1 MTIHLITGMPGAG
14 KTLRTLQDVKLLSE
28 KDDRQVFY
36 SGITDL
42 KLPWV
47 EIEPEKWPECPKGA
61 IIVIDECQRVFRT
74 RASGS
79 AVPKHVSE
87 LETHR
92 HKGHDIFLITQHP
105 MLIDGNV
112 RRLVGKH
119 FHVMRPFGLK
129 KATVHEFQG
138 VRENC
143 DKSRKDSIKHMWA
156 YPKEIYDYYKSA
168 ELHTVKRS
176 IPAKIL
182 FIPVLIGLLIFC
194 IYYSYNIIAG
204 KKKIEAANAAASA
217 PVEYRS
223 TNSPGLPST
232 SKDHLT
238 REQWIEQQTPR
249 IPTLAYTAP
258 VYDKLTEP
266 VSVPAP
272 QVCMQTASKGCKCY
286 TNQATPLDV
295 PQSMCENIVK
305 NGVFI
310 PFLQNG
316 NQSNE
321 NSLRNET

>member
-1 MTIHLITGMPGAG
+1 MITLITGMPGAG

-28 KDDRQVFY
+28 KDNREVFY
-36 SGITDL
+36 SGINDL

-74 RASGS
+74 RSSGS

-105 MLIDGNV
+105 MLVDGNV

-119 FHVMRPFGLK
+119 FHVMRPCGLK
-129 KATVHEFQG
+129 RATIHEFQG

-143 DKSRKDSIKHMWA
+143 DKSRKDSIKHVWS
-156 YPKEIYDYYKSA
+156 YPKEVYDYYKSA
-168 ELHTVKRS
+168 ELHTVKRN

-182 FIPVLIGLLIFC
+182 LIPVLLALVISCF
-194 IYYSYNIIAG
+194 YYSYNMIVG
-204 KKKIEAANAAASA
+204 KSKADPNISAS
-217 PVEYRS
+217 
-223 TNSPGLPST
+223 SPASHFSLNT
-232 SKDHLT
+232 SSFTGGSKGELT
-238 REQWIEQQTPR
+238 REQWIEQQKPR

-295 PQSMCENIVK
+295 PQSMCESIVK
-305 NGVFI
+305 NGVFLSYL
-310 PFLQNG
+310 PSG
-316 NQSNE
+316 NQGGESGRNTNNE
-321 NSLRNET
+321 I